1 MNRLRFTWN
10 IKYSVFSLKTNA
22 VCCSCALKLERIVN
36 KVKNLHLNMF
46 IEVFASD
53 LYDHLLIHLCLLDSS
68 ILTLLTGPFSTERVS
83 GYLFI
88 ITMFYRNTN
97 I

>member
-1 MNRLRFTWN
+1 
-10 IKYSVFSLKTNA
+10 
-22 VCCSCALKLERIVN
+22 
-36 KVKNLHLNMF
+36 MF